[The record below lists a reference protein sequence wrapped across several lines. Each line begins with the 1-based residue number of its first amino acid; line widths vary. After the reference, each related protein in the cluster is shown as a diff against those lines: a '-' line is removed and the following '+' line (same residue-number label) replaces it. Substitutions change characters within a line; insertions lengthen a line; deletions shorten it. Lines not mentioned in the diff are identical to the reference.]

1 MGGST
6 SDSDSSRSSS
16 IAPGQQPFL
25 QDLYQQGQNQFQG
38 FQANQGIAD
47 SALQGFNQ
55 GINAGGGPNPYLNDM
70 TQVFR
75 DQLGQ
80 ANQASGGQ
88 AGLTGGFGGG
98 RQGVAEHLNA
108 QSFQSNV
115 GNFLGQQYQGDQNRF
130 AQQQQSALGQAGNV
144 LALQPQGQQ
153 QSALNQYRGT
163 IGGPTILG
171 QGSSSSSSFGVDS
184 GLSGAK

>member
-6 SDSDSSRSSS
+6 SSGESERSSQ

-25 QDLYQQGQNQFQG
+25 QDLYNQGQQQFQG

-47 SALQGFNQ
+47 SALGGFNQ
-55 GINAGGGPNPYLNDM
+55 QLNAGSGPNPYLNDM

-130 AQQQQSALGQAGNV
+130 AQQQGNALGQAGNV
-144 LALQPQGQQ
+144 LNVQPYQQ
-153 QSALNQYRGT
+153 QQQALGNYAGVV
-163 IGGPTILG
+163 GGPTVLG
-171 QGSSSSSSFGVDS
+171 EGSSSGNSSKLGV
-184 GLSGAK
+184 LSK

>member
-1 MGGST
+1 MGAVSKE
-6 SDSDSSRSSS
+6 SSESQNSSQ
-16 IAPGQQPFL
+16 IAPGQLPFL
-25 QDLYQQGQNQFQG
+25 QDLFSQGQQQFQN
-38 FQANQGIAD
+38 FTPNQGIAD
-47 SALQGFNQ
+47 SALGGFNQ
-55 GINAGGGPNPYLNDM
+55 GLNAGSGPNPYLNDM

-130 AQQQQSALGQAGNV
+130 ANERQNALGQAGNV
-144 LALQPQGQQ
+144 LGLQPQQQ
-153 QSALNQYRGT
+153 QAGALNQYAGI

-171 QGSSSSSSFGVDS
+171 EGSSSGSAGKVGV
-184 GLSGAK
+184 LSK

>member
-1 MGGST
+1 MGAV
-6 SDSDSSRSSS
+6 SRSNQQSEQSS
-16 IAPGQQPFL
+16 QIDQTQAPFL
-25 QDLYQQGQNQFQG
+25 KDLYQQGQQQFQG
-38 FQANQGIAD
+38 FKANQGIAD
-47 SALQGFNQ
+47 SALGGFNQ
-55 GINAGGGPNPYLNDM
+55 QLNAGSGPNPYLNDM

-108 QSFQSNV
+108 QAFQSNV

-130 AQQQQSALGQAGNV
+130 AQQQASALGQAGNV
-144 LALQPQGQQ
+144 LALQPQQQ
-153 QSALNQYRGT
+153 QSQALANYGGVV
-163 IGGPTILG
+163 GGPTILG
-171 QGSSSSSSFGVDS
+171 EGSSSGNSSKLGIMS
-184 GLSGAK
+184 K